1 MLYAATGGA
10 LLFLCTAFGC
20 FAAYGRR
27 SERKKLQGGLLQGSE
42 DETAPTHVVSSSSDQ
57 VSNYESMPNQ
67 LYNEPAPEPAED
79 DEEDAYR
86 KLIASYGLNGD
97 ASANADASAID
108 IDSD

>member
-1 MLYAATGGA
+1 
-10 LLFLCTAFGC
+10 
-20 FAAYGRR
+20 
-27 SERKKLQGGLLQGSE
+27 
-42 DETAPTHVVSSSSDQ
+42 
-57 VSNYESMPNQ
+57 MPNQ